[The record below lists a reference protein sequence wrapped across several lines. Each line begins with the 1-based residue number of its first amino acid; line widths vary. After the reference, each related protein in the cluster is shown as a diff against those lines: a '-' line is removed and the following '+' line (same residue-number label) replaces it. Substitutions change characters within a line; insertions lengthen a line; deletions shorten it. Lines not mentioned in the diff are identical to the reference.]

1 MTPIASVA
9 ALFVLIGL
17 IELSNS
23 WKIRGWFTRILYLVV
38 LLAVGAWCAS
48 VLIPALRS

>member
-1 MTPIASVA
+1 MVPVASVA

-23 WKIRGWFTRILYLVV
+23 WAVRGWFTRIPYLAV
-38 LLAVGAWCAS
+38 LLAVGAWCAWI
-48 VLIPALRS
+48 LIPAITG